1 MKRFGLLA
9 GLALMILSGSFI
21 ESEAAEPLARPE
33 GNVIL
38 SITGSISTTNAE
50 GRADFDR
57 QMLEALE
64 WQTVSSYT
72 RWTDGVQSFEG
83 VPLSAV
89 LRRVGASGEKVIA
102 SALNDYKV
110 EIPLADAEAYSVLLA
125 MKQNGEWMRV
135 RDKGPIWIIYPYDN
149 VDRILDVHANRM
161 VWQLRSL
168 GIE

>member
-1 MKRFGLLA
+1 MKRLGLLT
-9 GLALMILSGSFI
+9 GLALVFLVGSFI
-21 ESEAAEPLARPE
+21 ESEAAEALPKPE
-33 GNVIL
+33 GAVIL
-38 SITGSISTTNAE
+38 SITGNISATNAE

-57 QMLEALE
+57 QMLETLE
-64 WQTVSSYT
+64 WVTVTSYT
-72 RWTDGVQSFEG
+72 RWTDGPQSFEG

-89 LRRVGASGEKVIA
+89 LRKVGASGGNVIA

-110 EIPLADAEAYSVLLA
+110 EIPLGDADAHSVLLA

-135 RDKGPIWIIYPYDN
+135 RDKGPIWIIYPYDDI
-149 VDRILDVHANRM
+149 DRILDVHANRM